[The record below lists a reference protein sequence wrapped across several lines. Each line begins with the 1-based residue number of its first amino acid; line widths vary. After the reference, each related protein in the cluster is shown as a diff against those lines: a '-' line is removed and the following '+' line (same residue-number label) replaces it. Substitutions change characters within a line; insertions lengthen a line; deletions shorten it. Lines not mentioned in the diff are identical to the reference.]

1 MMLICVDMDNYNQQ
15 IINYLLKFITNNPE
29 MRFIQVLWALGVVD
43 NSDRF
48 YEESNTTLEKVKRI
62 YNNPK

>member
-1 MMLICVDMDNYNQQ
+1 MDNINQQ

-29 MRFIQVLWALGVVD
+29 MRFIQVLWALGIVD

-62 YNNPK
+62 YNNLK

>member
-1 MMLICVDMDNYNQQ
+1 MNNYNQQ

>member
-1 MMLICVDMDNYNQQ
+1 MDNINQQ

-29 MRFIQVLWALGVVD
+29 MRFIQVLWALGIVD

>member
-1 MMLICVDMDNYNQQ
+1 MNNYTQQ

>member
-1 MMLICVDMDNYNQQ
+1 MDNCNQNYK
-15 IINYLLKFITNNPE
+15 IINYLLNYIADNPE
-29 MRFIQVLWALGVVD
+29 VRFIQVLWALGIVD

-48 YEESNTTLEKVKRI
+48 YEESSTTLEKVKRI

>member
-1 MMLICVDMDNYNQQ
+1 MDNYNQQ

-62 YNNPK
+62 YNNLK